1 MTADLKPYPAY
12 KDTGMPWLGDV
23 PAHWETQ
30 RADSRLAVT
39 KCPIHPSEISNR
51 QVLHY
56 SIPNVQR
63 FGKGAVEPG
72 SSIDSDKILVDRT
85 LLLVSKLNPRKGTIA
100 LAEPDPTLTTLASS
114 EFVAMQPKHCIGRFA
129 KYLYTSEHV
138 KLELSARVDS
148 ATKSHQRCSPE
159 DISKLQVSWPPLPEQ
174 TAIVR
179 FLDHADRRIQRYIRA
194 KQKLIA
200 LLEEQKQAIIHQA
213 VTGKIDVRTG
223 QPYPVYKS
231 SGIEWLEDVPKHWE
245 LRRLKQCAH
254 TISKGTTPSTEGR
267 NILEIGPV
275 RFLKA
280 ENITSRGIVHYPSH
294 FIDEETN
301 ALLRRSQLM
310 DGDVL
315 FVIAG
320 ATLGKTSVVVQ
331 EVLPA
336 NTNQAVAFIRPD
348 KRILSSYLVFFLQS
362 PRVEEA
368 TWLNAVQSAQP
379 NLSMTDLGNFCLPL
393 PSLPEQSAI
402 VEHLEDA
409 TSELATVVSHVR
421 RQVALLQEYDTR
433 LIADV
438 VTGKLDVCEA
448 ATTLPEIDLLAADD
462 ELDEPSDVVAAENS
476 DGPEAV
482 PEEAQA

>member
-1 MTADLKPYPAY
+1 
-12 KDTGMPWLGDV
+12 
-23 PAHWETQ
+23 
-30 RADSRLAVT
+30 
-39 KCPIHPSEISNR
+39 
-51 QVLHY
+51 
-56 SIPNVQR
+56 
-63 FGKGAVEPG
+63 
-72 SSIDSDKILVDRT
+72 
-85 LLLVSKLNPRKGTIA
+85 
-100 LAEPDPTLTTLASS
+100 
-114 EFVAMQPKHCIGRFA
+114 
-129 KYLYTSEHV
+129 
-138 KLELSARVDS
+138 
-148 ATKSHQRCSPE
+148 
-159 DISKLQVSWPPLPEQ
+159 
-174 TAIVR
+174 
-179 FLDHADRRIQRYIRA
+179 
-194 KQKLIA
+194 
-200 LLEEQKQAIIHQA
+200 
-213 VTGKIDVRTG
+213 
-223 QPYPVYKS
+223 
-231 SGIEWLEDVPKHWE
+231 
-245 LRRLKQCAH
+245 
-254 TISKGTTPSTEGR
+254 
-267 NILEIGPV
+267 
-275 RFLKA
+275 
-280 ENITSRGIVHYPSH
+280 
-294 FIDEETN
+294 
-301 ALLRRSQLM
+301 M

-348 KRILSSYLVFFLQS
+348 KRILSSYLVFFLRS

-402 VEHLEDA
+402 VEHLEDV

-421 RQVALLQEYDTR
+421 RQVALLQEYHTR

-448 ATTLPEIDLLAADD
+448 ATTPPEIEPLAADD